1 MIQQQGGVF
10 RLETE
15 HTGYYIGLR
24 DGLLENLHY
33 GAKLHLAGDAPLREK
48 LAAPYGTAVAPLAE
62 KPGLSLEHLC
72 LELSPLGKGDY
83 RAPMLEVAMP
93 GGTADFR
100 FAAARRLQGSVPPAG
115 LPGALGGAET
125 LALDLA
131 TPEGLL
137 ATLVYTVYPACDV
150 ITRRLRLRNGT
161 AAPVALRRA
170 FSYQLDLPR
179 ADYTLA
185 TLPGAWAR
193 ERHLCE
199 APLAPGAR
207 VFGSRTGVSSNTCN
221 PFFFLAEPGA
231 DEFHGGVYGFNLIY
245 SGSHSAWVEV
255 SPGGKTRV
263 TAGIQDEG
271 FCWTLRP
278 GESFSTPEA
287 VLTFSAAGKNGMSAN
302 LHDFV
307 NRHIVRGPWAGRER
321 PVLFNNWEAT
331 YFDFNEHKLL
341 KLAKC
346 AAGLGAE
353 LFVLDDGWFG
363 ARDSDKAGLGDYTVN
378 RKKLPGGLA
387 GLAQKLAGLGL
398 AFGLWME
405 PEMVN
410 RDSALYRAHPDWVVQ
425 TPGNTPAEGRNQ
437 LVLDLCRTQVQEY
450 IIEQV
455 DTVLNDAPIRYVKW
469 DMNRPLSDAF
479 SPALAEQGR
488 FYHSYVL
495 GLYRVWSTLLQRHP
509 DVLFESCASGGNR
522 FDLGVLCYMP
532 QIWTSD
538 DTDAWERAFIQTGTS
553 YGYPPSVMG
562 CHVAA
567 CPNHQTA
574 RTTPLESRFNVAA
587 FGVLGYELDLTQL
600 TAAERKQVAA
610 QISWYKAHRRLM
622 QYGRFLRLLG
632 PESGECR
639 WAVVS
644 EDGGQAVQLELMGL
658 TVPNLGQ
665 PPMRFAGLC
674 PGRPYRVTTRPQSLD
689 IRSFGS
695 LVNQLLPVKVNTG
708 GLLVHVA
715 AGHYA
720 LPCETE
726 EITAY
731 GDALMAAGLKRAQR
745 FTGAGYAEGVRLMPD
760 FSSRL
765 YCLDAE
771 KEEP

>member
-1 MIQQQGGVF
+1 MIRREGDVF
-10 RLETE
+10 CLETE

-24 DGLLENLHY
+24 RGLAENLHY
-33 GAKLHLAGDAPLREK
+33 GAKVRLAGDAPLREK
-48 LAAPYGTAVAPLAE
+48 LDAPYGTGVAPWPEA
-62 KPGLSLEHLC
+62 PGLSLDHLC
-72 LELSPLGKGDY
+72 LELSPLGRGDF
-83 RAPMLEVAMP
+83 RAPLLEVAMP
-93 GGTADFR
+93 GGVADFR
-100 FAAARRLQGSVPPAG
+100 FAAARRLQGSVPPTG
-115 LPGALGGAET
+115 LPGALGGEET
-125 LALDLA
+125 LALDFS

-137 ATLVYTVYPACDV
+137 ATLLYTVYPACDV
-150 ITRRLRLRNGT
+150 ITRRLRLRNGAKGQVT
-161 AAPVALRRA
+161 LRRA
-170 FSYQLDLPR
+170 LSYQLDLPR
-179 ADYTLA
+179 ADYILTS
-185 TLPGAWAR
+185 LPGAWAR
-193 ERHLCE
+193 ERHAVE
-199 APLAPGAR
+199 TPLTCGAH
-207 VFGSRTGVSSNTCN
+207 VLGSRSGVSSNTCN
-221 PFFFLAEPGA
+221 PFFLLAEPDA
-231 DEFHGGVYGFNLIY
+231 DEFHGNVYGFNLVY
-245 SGSHSAWVEV
+245 SGSHYACAEV
-255 SPGGKTRV
+255 SPGGSTRV
-263 TAGIQDEG
+263 LAGIQPEG
-271 FCWTLRP
+271 FSWTLRP

-287 VLTFSAAGKNGMSAN
+287 VLTFSSAGKNGMSAN

-307 NRHIVRGPWAGRER
+307 NRHIVRGPWAGRSR

-331 YFDFNEHKLL
+331 YFDFSEHKLL

-346 AAGLGAE
+346 AADLGAE

-363 ARDSDKAGLGDYTVN
+363 ARDTDKAGLGDYTVN
-378 RKKLPGGLA
+378 RKKLPHGLA
-387 GLAQKLAGLGL
+387 GFAEKLQELGL
-398 AFGLWME
+398 SFGLWME

-410 RDSALYRAHPDWVVQ
+410 RDSELYRAHPDWVVQ
-425 TPGNTPAEGRNQ
+425 TPGNAPAEGRNQ
-437 LVLDLCRTQVQEY
+437 LVLDLCREEVQNY
-450 IIEQV
+450 VIAQV
-455 DTVLNDAPIRYVKW
+455 DGVLSAAPIRYVKW
-469 DMNRPLSDAF
+469 DMNRPLTDAY

-488 FYHSYVL
+488 FFHSYAL

-610 QISWYKAHRRLM
+610 QIAWYKAHRTLM
-622 QYGRFLRLLG
+622 QYGRFLRLQD
-632 PESGECR
+632 PARGECR

-644 EDGGQAVQLELMGL
+644 PDGQQAVQLELMGL
-658 TVPNLGQ
+658 TVPNCGQ

-674 PGRPYRVTTRPQSLD
+674 PAQKYRVTTRPQTLD
-689 IRSFGS
+689 IRSFGN
-695 LVNQLLPVKVNTG
+695 LVNQILPFKVNTG

-720 LPCETE
+720 MPCERE
-726 EITAY
+726 EYTAY

-765 YCLDAE
+765 YCLTAE

>member
-1 MIQQQGGVF
+1 MIRREGDVF
-10 RLETE
+10 CLETE

-24 DGLLENLHY
+24 RGLAENLHY
-33 GAKLHLAGDAPLREK
+33 GAKVRLAGDAPLREK
-48 LAAPYGTAVAPLAE
+48 LDAPYGTGVAPWPEA
-62 KPGLSLEHLC
+62 PGLSLDHLC
-72 LELSPLGKGDY
+72 LELSPLGRGDF
-83 RAPMLEVAMP
+83 RAPLLEVAMP
-93 GGTADFR
+93 GGVADFR
-100 FAAARRLQGSVPPAG
+100 FAAARRLQGSVPPTG
-115 LPGALGGAET
+115 LPGALGGEET
-125 LALDLA
+125 LALDFS

-137 ATLVYTVYPACDV
+137 ATLLYTVYPACDV
-150 ITRRLRLRNGT
+150 ITRRLRLRNG
-161 AAPVALRRA
+161 AKGPVTLRRA
-170 FSYQLDLPR
+170 LSYQLDLPR
-179 ADYTLA
+179 ADYVLTS
-185 TLPGAWAR
+185 LPGAWAR
-193 ERHLCE
+193 ERHAVE
-199 APLAPGAR
+199 TPLTCGTH
-207 VFGSRTGVSSNTCN
+207 VFGSRSGVSSNTCN
-221 PFFFLAEPGA
+221 PFFLLAEPDA
-231 DEFHGGVYGFNLIY
+231 DEFHGNVYGFNLVY
-245 SGSHSAWVEV
+245 SGSHYACAEV
-255 SPGGKTRV
+255 SPGGSTRV
-263 TAGIQDEG
+263 LAGIQSEG
-271 FCWTLRP
+271 FSWTLRP

-287 VLTFSAAGKNGMSAN
+287 VLTFSSAGKNGMSAN

-307 NRHIVRGPWAGRER
+307 NRHIVRGPWAGRSR

-331 YFDFNEHKLL
+331 YFDFSEHKLL

-346 AAGLGAE
+346 AADLGAE

-363 ARDSDKAGLGDYTVN
+363 ARDTDKAGLGDYTVN
-378 RKKLPGGLA
+378 RKKLPHGLA
-387 GLAQKLAGLGL
+387 GFAEKLQELGL
-398 AFGLWME
+398 SFGLWME

-410 RDSALYRAHPDWVVQ
+410 RDSELYRAHPDWVVQ
-425 TPGNTPAEGRNQ
+425 TPGNAPAEGRNQ
-437 LVLDLCRTQVQEY
+437 LVLDLCRQEVQNY
-450 IIEQV
+450 VIAQV
-455 DTVLNDAPIRYVKW
+455 DGVLSAAPIRYVKW
-469 DMNRPLSDAF
+469 DMNRPLTDAY

-488 FYHSYVL
+488 FFHSYAL

-574 RTTPLESRFNVAA
+574 RTTPLESRFNVAT

-610 QISWYKAHRRLM
+610 QIAWYKAHRTLM
-622 QYGRFLRLLG
+622 QYGRFLRLQD
-632 PESGECR
+632 PARGECR

-644 EDGGQAVQLELMGL
+644 PDGQQAVQLELMGL
-658 TVPNLGQ
+658 TVPNCGQ

-674 PGRPYRVTTRPQSLD
+674 PAQKYRVTTRPQTLD
-689 IRSFGS
+689 IRSFGN
-695 LVNQLLPVKVNTG
+695 LVNQILPFKVNTG

-720 LPCETE
+720 MPCERE
-726 EITAY
+726 EYTAY

-765 YCLDAE
+765 YCLTAE

>member
-1 MIQQQGGVF
+1 MIRREGDVF
-10 RLETE
+10 CLETAR
-15 HTGYYIGLR
+15 TGYYIGLR
-24 DGLLENLHY
+24 KGLAENLHY
-33 GAKLHLAGDAPLREK
+33 GAKVRLAGDAPLREK
-48 LAAPYGTAVAPLAE
+48 LSAPYGTCVAPWPE
-62 KPGLSLEHLC
+62 EPGLSLSHLC
-72 LELSPLGKGDY
+72 LELSPLGRGDF
-83 RAPMLEVAMP
+83 RAPLLEVSMP
-93 GGTADFR
+93 GGVADFR

-115 LPGALGGAET
+115 LPGALGGEET
-125 LALDLA
+125 LALDFS

-137 ATLVYTVYPACDV
+137 ATLLYTVYPDCDV
-150 ITRRLRLRNGT
+150 ITRRLRLRNG
-161 AAPVALRRA
+161 AKGPVTLRRA
-170 FSYQLDLPR
+170 LSYQLDLPR
-179 ADYTLA
+179 ADYTL
-185 TLPGAWAR
+185 TSLPGAWAR
-193 ERHLCE
+193 ERHAAE
-199 APLAPGAR
+199 TPLACGAY
-207 VFGSRTGVSSNTCN
+207 VLGSRAGVSSNTCN
-221 PFFFLAEPGA
+221 PFFFLAEPEA
-231 DEFHGGVYGFNLIY
+231 DEFHGSVYGFNLIY
-245 SGSHSAWVEV
+245 SGSHYACAEV
-255 SPGGKTRV
+255 SPDGYTRV
-263 TAGIQDEG
+263 LAGIQPEG
-271 FCWTLRP
+271 FAWTLRP

-287 VLTFSAAGKNGMSAN
+287 VLTFSAQGKNGMSAN

-307 NRHIVRGPWAGRER
+307 NRHIVRGPWAGRGR

-331 YFDFNEHKLL
+331 YFDFNERKLL
-341 KLAKC
+341 QLAKC

-363 ARDSDKAGLGDYTVN
+363 ARDSDKAGLGDYAVN
-378 RKKLPGGLA
+378 RKKLPHGLA
-387 GLAQKLAGLGL
+387 GFAEKLRELGL
-398 AFGLWME
+398 SFGLWME

-410 RDSALYRAHPDWVVQ
+410 RDSALYRAHPDWAVQ
-425 TPGNTPAEGRNQ
+425 TPGTAPAEGRNQ
-437 LVLDLCRTQVQEY
+437 LVLDLCRQEVQDY
-450 IIEQV
+450 VIAQV
-455 DTVLNDAPIRYVKW
+455 DGVLSSAPIRYVKW
-469 DMNRPLSDAF
+469 DMNRPLTDAY
-479 SPALAEQGR
+479 SPALTEQGR
-488 FYHSYVL
+488 FFHSYML

-610 QISWYKAHRRLM
+610 QIAWYKAHRTLM
-622 QYGRFLRLLG
+622 QYGRFLRLQS
-632 PESGECR
+632 PERGECR

-644 EDGGQAVQLELMGL
+644 PDGGQAVQLELMGL
-658 TVPNLGQ
+658 AVPNRGQ

-674 PGRPYRVTTRPQSLD
+674 PTQKYRITTRPQSLD
-689 IRSFGS
+689 IRSFGN
-695 LVNQLLPVKVNTG
+695 LVNQVLPFKVNTG

-720 LPCETE
+720 MPCERE
-726 EITAY
+726 EYTAY

-745 FTGAGYAEGVRLMPD
+745 FTGAGYAQGVRLMPD

-765 YCLDAE
+765 YCLTAE